1 MTSFMSLTSL
11 VVVSGCVYL
20 VHVTVQ
26 KLLLKKAQGAPE
38 QHAGAQ
44 YGQYGQYHEMRQLQH
59 HDTLQITPAHTTLN
73 NADILNK

>member
-1 MTSFMSLTSL
+1 MTSFMSLTFL

-26 KLLLKKAQGAPE
+26 KLLLKKTQGAPE

-59 HDTLQITPAHTTLN
+59 HDTLQITPAHTALN

>member
-1 MTSFMSLTSL
+1 MSSSMNLPSL

-26 KLLLKKAQGAPE
+26 KLLLKKTQGAPE
-38 QHAGAQ
+38 QHAGGH
-44 YGQYGQYHEMRQLQH
+44 YGHYGQYHEMRQLQH
-59 HDTLQITPAHTTLN
+59 HDTLQITPAHTALN

>member
-1 MTSFMSLTSL
+1 MTSFMNLPSL
-11 VVVSGCVYL
+11 VVVSGSVYL

-44 YGQYGQYHEMRQLQH
+44 YGQYHEMRQLQH
-59 HDTLQITPAHTTLN
+59 HDTLQITPAHTALN